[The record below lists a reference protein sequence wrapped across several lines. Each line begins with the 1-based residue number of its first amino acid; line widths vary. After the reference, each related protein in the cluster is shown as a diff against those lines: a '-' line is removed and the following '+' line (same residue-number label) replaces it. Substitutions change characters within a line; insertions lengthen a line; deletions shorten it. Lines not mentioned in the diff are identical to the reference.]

1 VAAGWRL
8 RSVTIAAAG
17 VQPRFGDP
25 MQVFNRNVSV
35 RGLTVFGFEVVL
47 ISGSMALAAQMH
59 GALDGPD
66 AAAAMTWKIALVTA
80 LCQLCFYYNDLYDL
94 TVVHSN
100 RELVV
105 RLLQAA
111 GAAAIVLAAACVTVP
126 SLILDPSTFVTALGV
141 FVVAVIS
148 WRVVFNY
155 LARDPHL
162 EERILILGTGSTARM
177 LAQQIATQQDFAYR
191 LVGFVDEGEE
201 RTFVRQHDILGNAN
215 DIDRLIGDRR
225 VDRIVCGLSDRRGR
239 LPIEALLRAKLSG
252 VRVEDATTT
261 YERLTGKILIDD
273 LKPSW
278 LIFSDGFRASRWTR
292 SIKRMLDLSLSM
304 IVFIVAAPFM
314 VLTAIAIAL
323 DSSGGVL
330 YSQERVGEDG
340 RVFKIYK
347 FRSMRTDAEHAG
359 TPVWARDKDDRVT
372 RVGRF
377 IRATRLDE
385 LPQLW
390 NVMNGD
396 MSFVGPRPERPF
408 FVDQLA
414 QAIPFYMQRH
424 AVKPGLTGWAQVKYR
439 YGSTIEDAME
449 KLRYDLYYIK
459 HMSIVFDLTIVLDTV
474 KVILF
479 GKGAK

>member
-1 VAAGWRL
+1 
-8 RSVTIAAAG
+8 
-17 VQPRFGDP
+17 

-35 RGLTVFGFEVVL
+35 RGLTVFGFEVIL
-47 ISGSMALAAQMH
+47 ISGSMALATSLH
-59 GALDGPD
+59 GAALG
-66 AAAAMTWKIALVTA
+66 TTLWQIAVVTA

-111 GAAAIVLAAACVTVP
+111 GAAAIVLAFAAFVTP
-126 SLILDPSTFVTALGV
+126 SLALDPNTFVTALGV
-141 FVVAVIS
+141 FVVAVLT
-148 WRVVFNY
+148 WRVTFNY
-155 LARDPHL
+155 FARDPHL
-162 EERILILGTGSTARM
+162 EERVLILGTGHTAQRV
-177 LAQQIATQQDFAYR
+177 AQQIGTQQDFAYR
-191 LVGFVDEGEE
+191 LVGFISDRDDREARSVVRRHDVLGGVD
-201 RTFVRQHDILGNAN
+201 
-215 DIDRLIGDRR
+215 DIDRLVAQRR
-225 VDRIVCGLSDRRGR
+225 VDRIVVGLSDRRGR
-239 LPIEALLRAKLSG
+239 LPIEPLLRAKLSG

-292 SIKRMLDLSLSM
+292 FVKRMLDLSLSL
-304 IVFIVAAPFM
+304 IGFILASPLM
-314 VLTAIAIAL
+314 LLTAIAVKL
-323 DSSGGVL
+323 DSAGPAL
-330 YSQERVGEDG
+330 YSQERVGENG
-340 RVFKIYK
+340 CVFKIYK
-347 FRSMRTDAEHAG
+347 FRSMRTDAELAG
-359 TPVWARDKDDRVT
+359 APIWATDRDPRVT

-377 IRATRLDE
+377 IRLTRLDE

-390 NVMNGD
+390 NVLNGD

-408 FVDQLA
+408 FVAQLA
-414 QAIPFYMQRH
+414 QEIPFYMQRH
-424 AVKPGLTGWAQVKYR
+424 AVKPGVTGWAQVKYR
-439 YGSTIEDAME
+439 YGSSIEDAME

-459 HMSIVFDLTIVLDTV
+459 HLSIFFDLTIVLDTV